1 MLKNVFLASPRGFCA
16 GVTRAVSIVE
26 DTLSSFGAPVY
37 VRHEIVHNR
46 HVVEELK
53 QKGAVFVD
61 HLDEIEDT
69 TRPVII
75 SAHGAGSDVFEEAEK
90 LGLKVIDATCPLV
103 ERVHRQ
109 IKKLEQQKAFIIVV
123 GKKEHPEIEGTVGQ
137 VSSQTP
143 LVVVSSAEEAEALLL
158 PKNVPVGIVTQT
170 TLSLSE
176 AEKIVSIIRK
186 KAPHLLTADK
196 NDICYATTHRQTA
209 VKELVKHCD
218 AVLVIGSKNSSNSK
232 QLARTALDCG
242 ARQAWLA
249 DDVDSFD
256 FGLLDGV
263 ENLGVSAGASAPE
276 YLVGELLAKLKDTFP
291 KLNFYDIIV
300 AEEHVRFKS

>member
-46 HVVEELK
+46 HVVEGLK
-53 QKGAVFVD
+53 QKGAVFID
-61 HLDEIEDT
+61 HLNEIKDT

-75 SAHGAGSDVFEEAEK
+75 SAHGAGSDVFEEAAR
-90 LGLKVIDATCPLV
+90 LGLKLVDATCPLV

-109 IKKLEQQKAFIIVV
+109 IKKLEQQQAFIIVV
-123 GKKEHPEIEGTVGQ
+123 GKKEHPEITGTVGQ
-137 VSSQTP
+137 VSPQTP
-143 LVVVSSAEEAEALLL
+143 LAVVSSAEEAEALSL
-158 PKNVPVGIVTQT
+158 PEDIPVGVVTQT

-176 AEKIVSIIRK
+176 AEKIVSIIRQ
-186 KAPHLLTADK
+186 KASRLLTADK

-209 VKELVKHCD
+209 VKELAKHCD

-232 QLARTALDCG
+232 QLARTALDYG
-242 ARQAWLA
+242 VQQAWLA
-249 DDVDSFD
+249 DDIDSFD
-256 FGLLDGV
+256 FELLDGV
-263 ENLGVSAGASAPE
+263 ENLGISAGASAPE
-276 YLVGELLAKLKDTFP
+276 YLVNEVLAKLKDAFP
-291 KLNFYDIIV
+291 KLKFYDIIV
-300 AEEHVRFKS
+300 TEEHVQFKS